1 MPEGIFMSCQPRS
14 PQANEPQNISST
26 WIQRKYIQN
35 FIRTIFYRTPKK
47 MFRKDLDL
55 TRVCES
61 PNLFI
66 ICRQIKQFYYKEFY
80 QKWRN
85 NYGDFHIFLFVF
97 FFFLYL
103 NSSFRSLKNHFYMM
117 TILLFYFQPPLRNS
131 ERIKGKKFKL
141 NQGKMRKRKKME
153 KVLFV

>member
-1 MPEGIFMSCQPRS
+1 MNHKTFLRLGYNESIFRILLEQF
-14 PQANEPQNISST
+14 
-26 WIQRKYIQN
+26 
-35 FIRTIFYRTPKK
+35 FIEHPKK

-103 NSSFRSLKNHFYMM
+103 NSSFRLLKKALLYDDYI
-117 TILLFYFQPPLRNS
+117 TILFPTTT
-131 ERIKGKKFKL
+131 KKQRA
-141 NQGKMRKRKKME
+141 NKRKKVQIKSRENE
-153 KVLFV
+153 KTKENGKSFVCLIN